1 MLRCFIFLAASCT
14 YQRLQNQLFVLIS
27 ERRRLKMKARRYRM
41 RKRQS
46 PYMWVLPKP
55 VESWFEINYHNR
67 TLPDTVFRKKMRM
80 DRETF
85 DRLLNVLGPSITRQ
99 DTMMRDCIPP
109 EKVLAIALYRLAHGN
124 SYESMAP
131 ALNVGKTTAIEAVQD
146 VVNRLYELR
155 GRYIKFPATAAEIAA
170 SIETFADLSDLPN
183 VVGAIDG
190 THIVINAPR
199 NSAVDYFSRYQSH
212 DFIIQGIVDGRK
224 LFLHAAAGYPGAMHD
239 ARVLRSTAFYR
250 QAERGEKMKGP
261 TVHIENQEIGPY
273 LVGDSAYPLSQWLQ
287 KPYPEGTRDPEEKAY
302 NKALSS
308 ARVVIE
314 CAFGILKSRWRILD
328 KRLDSHIKFSV
339 RIAVACIVLHN
350 FCIGAGDN
358 WDDAG
363 IPPDDIPNERNDE
376 TVGNGEDIRE
386 ILKRFIARAAL

>member
-1 MLRCFIFLAASCT
+1 MQTCR
-14 YQRLQNQLFVLIS
+14 
-27 ERRRLKMKARRYRM
+27 
-41 RKRQS
+41 
-46 PYMWVLPKP
+46 
-55 VESWFEINYHNR
+55 
-67 TLPDTVFRKKMRM
+67 
-80 DRETF
+80 
-85 DRLLNVLGPSITRQ
+85 
-99 DTMMRDCIPP
+99 
-109 EKVLAIALYRLAHGN
+109 
-124 SYESMAP
+124 
-131 ALNVGKTTAIEAVQD
+131 
-146 VVNRLYELR
+146 
-155 GRYIKFPATAAEIAA
+155 
-170 SIETFADLSDLPN
+170 DLPN

-199 NSAVDYFSRYQSH
+199 NSAVDYFCRYQSH
-212 DFIIQGIVDGRK
+212 DFI
-224 LFLHAAAGYPGAMHD
+224 HAAAGYPGAMHD
-239 ARVLRSTAFYR
+239 ARVLRSTAFYH

-314 CAFGILKSRWRILD
+314 CAFGILKSRW
-328 KRLDSHIKFSV
+328 HIKFSV